1 MGVGPIWGISSLDL
15 SSLGLSEQ
23 IERPMPIPILLNSLA
38 RFGNNPHLQQRMQL
52 YEATDYMHPPQPTAY
67 KIFLKKN
74 IVADKPLLS
83 IRITKMNL

>member
-23 IERPMPIPILLNSLA
+23 IERPMPIPISCLNSLA

-52 YEATDYMHPPQPTAY
+52 YEATDYMHPP
-67 KIFLKKN
+67 
-74 IVADKPLLS
+74 
-83 IRITKMNL
+83 

>member
-38 RFGNNPHLQQRMQL
+38 RFGNNSHLQQRM
-52 YEATDYMHPPQPTAY
+52 
-67 KIFLKKN
+67 
-74 IVADKPLLS
+74 
-83 IRITKMNL
+83 

>member
-1 MGVGPIWGISSLDL
+1 MIGYHSTLLGTTDQGEGLKNILRGVMMGVGPIWGISSLDL

-52 YEATDYMHPPQPTAY
+52 YEATDYMHPP
-67 KIFLKKN
+67 
-74 IVADKPLLS
+74 
-83 IRITKMNL
+83 